1 MRSSAMNL
9 HLSVEVST
17 GIRWSLEKD
26 GGKLISIPGETKKS
40 TKNMPLQKGKYFKLS
55 FESNP

>member
-17 GIRWSLEKD
+17 RIRWSLEKD
-26 GGKLISIPGETKKS
+26 GGKLISIPGERTRKCE
-40 TKNMPLQKGKYFKLS
+40 NMPLQKGQYFKLS

>member
-17 GIRWSLEKD
+17 RIRWGLEKD
-26 GGKLISIPGETKKS
+26 GGKLISIPGETTKKCEKYAI
-40 TKNMPLQKGKYFKLS
+40 TKRTIFKLS

>member
-17 GIRWSLEKD
+17 RIQWSLEKD
-26 GGKLISIPGETKKS
+26 GGKLISIPGETTKKCEKYAI
-40 TKNMPLQKGKYFKLS
+40 TKRTIF
-55 FESNP
+55 